1 MKKSVEIH
9 QRNLKLSEEKNNNLS
24 LKVDNLTKII
34 KQKDEKISELKKE
47 NINLKSI
54 LQKLKDKFYFI
65 KHSIIT
71 KILDHK
77 EKDKYIQLTRDL
89 YKHRRLDEN
98 DYKELMNVSKLI
110 NNSRD
115 YILKEKDDYKR

>member
-1 MKKSVEIH
+1 MKKNVEIH

-65 KHSIIT
+65 KHFIIT

-89 YKHRRLDEN
+89 YKHRCLDEN

-115 YILKEKDDYKR
+115 YILKEKDDYER

>member
-54 LQKLKDKFYFI
+54 LQNFGNFRKRF
-65 KHSIIT
+65 SANS
-71 KILDHK
+71 
-77 EKDKYIQLTRDL
+77 EL
-89 YKHRRLDEN
+89 YR
-98 DYKELMNVSKLI
+98 
-110 NNSRD
+110 
-115 YILKEKDDYKR
+115 

>member
-1 MKKSVEIH
+1 M
-9 QRNLKLSEEKNNNLS
+9 SEEKNNNLS

-65 KHSIIT
+65 KHFIIT

-115 YILKEKDDYKR
+115 YILKEKDDYER